1 MQGGA
6 PVRNRKVG
14 TNKSNFTFGLMN
26 GGYLYIVNGDYKPT
40 YNYGGTT
47 LCELVV
53 ALCSTATKNIL
64 WHCQNH
70 LEFSTKDT

>member
-1 MQGGA
+1 
-6 PVRNRKVG
+6 
-14 TNKSNFTFGLMN
+14 MN